1 VSNASV
7 AVLYC
12 RVSTEEQAVHGASL
26 GAQEQAL
33 RAEAERRGMEPFV
46 IREEGLSAK
55 NMKRPGLQSALTL
68 LDKKKAATLLAVR
81 LDRVSRSVHDFSG
94 LMKRAE
100 AKGWTVTF
108 LDNGIDTST
117 TSGKFT
123 AHVMVAAAELERNLI
138 ADRTREAMA
147 QRKREGAVFGRVVE
161 EVTLPAYE
169 RALALHADGLT
180 PTQIAY
186 RFNAD
191 AVPTARGGAQWYRAT
206 VVRLLQSETAKR
218 LQQATR

>member
-1 VSNASV
+1 MSNRVV

-12 RVSTEEQAVHGASL
+12 RVSTEEQASHGASL
-26 GAQEQAL
+26 DAQQQAL
-33 RAEAERRGMEPFV
+33 RDEAARRGFESVV

-55 NMKRPGLQSALTL
+55 NMKRPGLQAALAL
-68 LDKKKAATLLAVR
+68 LDKKKANLLLAVR

-100 AKGWTVTF
+100 AKGWAVSF

-123 AHVMVAAAELERNLI
+123 AHVMVAAAELERDLI

-147 QRKREGAVFGRVVE
+147 QRKREGAIFGRVVSE
-161 EVTLPAYE
+161 QTLPTYQ
-169 RALALHADGLT
+169 RALQLHAAGQT
-180 PTQIAY
+180 PTQIAQQ
-186 RFNAD
+186 FNREG
-191 AVPTARGGAQWYRAT
+191 VPTARGGAQWYRGT
-206 VVRLLQSETAKR
+206 VIRLLTSETAKR
-218 LQQATR
+218 MREVA